1 MSTAYFVFGAA
12 QFITGIVCLIGLKQ
26 SEFFFDENAY
36 KNVGKNKNILVVY
49 FSRCGYTRKIA
60 YERADELGADI
71 CEIKAAEKINGNI
84 GFWQCGRLGMLKR
97 QMPIEK
103 LSVDVESY
111 EKIVICSPVWVF
123 GISAPVRTF
132 LSEAKGK
139 VKSLEFI
146 SVHFMNAKFFNLKEQ
161 AESLI
166 GVKTQEF
173 RSYRCRYGKIKRII

>member
-12 QFITGIVCLIGLKQ
+12 QFLTGVVCLIGLKQ
-26 SEFFFDENAY
+26 SEFSFDENAY
-36 KNVGKNKNILVVY
+36 KNIGKNKNILVVY

-71 CEIKAAEKINGNI
+71 CEIKTTEKIKGNI
-84 GFWQCGRLGMLKR
+84 GFWQCGRFSMLKK

-103 LSVDVESY
+103 LGADVEKY
-111 EKIVICSPVWVF
+111 EKIAICSPVWVF

-139 VKSLEFI
+139 VKALEFI
-146 SVHFMNAKFFNLKEQ
+146 LVHFTNAKFFNLKEQ

-166 GVKTQEF
+166 GTKTQEF